1 MKIKSRKLKA
11 GKIGNK
17 VFSKAGI
24 KTVKVPKGKKAAY
37 QKLLSRAG
45 LSKTAKVK

>member
-37 QKLLSRAG
+37 QKLLIKKG
-45 LSKTAKVK
+45 LPKTVKIK